1 MRYSRGDDIESIKGE
16 VRSLLP
22 VREKMTKHSDL
33 LETGEGSYRFQFED
47 IRQDHFVHW
56 LWWLAFALS
65 LDMGREYIQRSLKLL
80 RNAGKDELFDAIAVA
95 LGDAGRPVSTEVLYR
110 QYLPLMEAIASPSGR
125 PGLVKEFLDGW
136 PRWS

>member
-22 VREKMTKHSDL
+22 VREKMTKLCDL

-47 IRQDHFVHW
+47 IRQYHFEQR
-56 LWWLAFALS
+56 LCWLAFALS

-110 QYLPLMEAIASPSGR
+110 QYLPLM
-125 PGLVKEFLDGW
+125 
-136 PRWS
+136 